1 MLEGRPGREVKMMA
15 EPEVLYIPVRSRR
28 FAFSNVCVKDGQRVS
43 AGDILAKDPDNYNLP
58 LLAPRAGKVKLESGG
73 KHIVLEEIKGQTSS
87 KKIAPT
93 GPNRDKLLELG
104 AWQYFYDAFT
114 DKLPD
119 PRINPQAIIVSM
131 LTLEPYMARGDAQL
145 YEKLSEFTRGLGQL
159 QSLLEYQPIYLVMP
173 NIKSAFAMKVREQIR
188 GLAWAKLVEVE
199 LKYPYDNFEILA
211 RGLGIKSSAGVVWG
225 IRTEG
230 VLAVD
235 KVLSLGEFCD
245 ERVISIGG
253 PLVNDPVHVRVVAG
267 YPIAKLVEKYVSAE
281 NARVINGGVF
291 TGRKFEEDDIG
302 IDTECRGLTILAEH
316 EEREFLGFV
325 RPGWDRAC
333 YVPCYLSAFR
343 GPFEEK
349 LTTAVKGEL
358 RPCISC
364 NYCEEVC
371 PAGIMPHLIH
381 KYLYRDLLEEADRA
395 RVDLCVECGLCSFVC
410 PSKIDLRNQFV
421 EAKVQIEQEK
431 EELRLEK
438 QSQERLREQEK
449 MQRQKVEENS

>member
-1 MLEGRPGREVKMMA
+1 
-15 EPEVLYIPVRSRR
+15 
-28 FAFSNVCVKDGQRVS
+28 
-43 AGDILAKDPDNYNLP
+43 
-58 LLAPRAGKVKLESGG
+58 
-73 KHIVLEEIKGQTSS
+73 
-87 KKIAPT
+87 
-93 GPNRDKLLELG
+93 
-104 AWQYFYDAFT
+104 
-114 DKLPD
+114 
-119 PRINPQAIIVSM
+119 
-131 LTLEPYMARGDAQL
+131 
-145 YEKLSEFTRGLGQL
+145 
-159 QSLLEYQPIYLVMP
+159 MP

-343 GPFEEK
+343 GGPFEEK

-421 EAKVQIEQEK
+421 DAKVQIEQEK